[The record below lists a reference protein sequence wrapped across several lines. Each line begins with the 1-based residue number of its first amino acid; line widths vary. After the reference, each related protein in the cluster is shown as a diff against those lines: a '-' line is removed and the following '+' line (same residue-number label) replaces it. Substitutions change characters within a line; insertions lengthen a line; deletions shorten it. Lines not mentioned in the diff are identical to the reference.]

1 MLLSFADF
9 WKLKF
14 KLKCDCEKSRTFAFF
29 LNAGIKVENSSW
41 RISTSSGPIITF
53 ILLYK
58 RAEEQQTNKNRC
70 HANNSSSKKNEKSF
84 GKSKSLFMMAES
96 PEKPLAVMYSRSNSE
111 ILSPLPF
118 PPQPRLVIMLFTIL
132 NVWYFL
138 LPENVFK

>member
-70 HANNSSSKKNEKSF
+70 HANNSSSKKWKKFREIKEFVYDGRKSRKTISCHVQQKQF
-84 GKSKSLFMMAES
+84 G
-96 PEKPLAVMYSRSNSE
+96 N
-111 ILSPLPF
+111 PLPAPLSTPTPTRDYAF
-118 PPQPRLVIMLFTIL
+118 HNFKRLIF
-132 NVWYFL
+132 FASGKC
-138 LPENVFK
+138 F